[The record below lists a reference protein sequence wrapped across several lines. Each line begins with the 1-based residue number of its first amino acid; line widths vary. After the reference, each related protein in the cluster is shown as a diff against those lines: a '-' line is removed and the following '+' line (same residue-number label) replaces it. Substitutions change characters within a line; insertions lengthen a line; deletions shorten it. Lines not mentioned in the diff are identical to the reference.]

1 MATSFI
7 WDVQNVDLL
16 DTHNGNENVVFR
28 VVWKCTATADDGKS
42 KSQIGVV
49 ELDVNNTSTQFISI
63 SEVTKEMII
72 GWVKDKVA
80 VKVVEDGLMP
90 NVKTLSFE
98 ENSEGTVTVAEV
110 IASNAAKAEEP
121 PAP

>member
-1 MATSFI
+1 MATTFT

-16 DTHNGNENVVFR
+16 DSHNGNENVVFR
-28 VVWKCTATADDGKS
+28 VVWQCTATADDGKS

-63 SEVTKEMII
+63 ADVTKEMII
-72 GWVKDKVA
+72 DWVKSAVA
-80 VKVVEDGLMP
+80 VKVIEDGLMP
-90 NVKTLSFE
+90 NVRTLTFGAGSDG
-98 ENSEGTVTVAEV
+98 SVTVAEV
-110 IASNAAKAEEP
+110 MASNQADEENP

>member
-1 MATSFI
+1 MATTFT

-28 VVWKCTATADDGKS
+28 VVWKCTATADDGKT

-49 ELDVNNTSTQFISI
+49 ELDVNSTSTEFISI
-63 SEVTKEMII
+63 SEVTKEMIV
-72 GWVKDKVA
+72 GWVKNSVA
-80 VKVVEDGLMP
+80 VKVIEDGLMP

-98 ENSEGTVTVAEV
+98 DSSDGTVTVADLL
-110 IASNAAKAEEP
+110 ASSAAKEDEP
-121 PAP
+121 PTP